1 MKTFDVTTMRHL
13 DQIAIEEKGITAEK
27 LMERA
32 GNGAAQIILQFI
44 KKYDSSHIRRF
55 VIVTGSGNNGG
66 DGFVIARYLAEN
78 TANEVIIFSAS
89 PLNEIKSP
97 TSFFHAKLTPQSVM
111 IKPLRELF
119 LKDGDVVIDCLLG
132 TGFNGELKELFK
144 TTIEQINS
152 FGVPI
157 IAIDIPSG
165 LNGDTGVVASSS
177 IKADLTVTIGY
188 PKIGFFKNDGPSFC
202 GTLRC
207 VDIGIETYN
216 TTSLLDTIFLSDA
229 KKYFKKEKYNSHKKT
244 RGSVLVIGGS
254 ALYGGA
260 PILSSLSALRAGC
273 GMSRVITANQ
283 RFVNYP
289 ASLIVHFID
298 NQDGFYDIKIDSI
311 RRLIDESNSVVV
323 GPGLS
328 EDWRNNDFLTNLL
341 NVEKP
346 IVIDA
351 GALNIISNN
360 RHIYQCNGIR
370 IMTPHPGEMKRLL
383 KGFGL
388 DKYIGMERH
397 LQALNLAKTT
407 KSFVVL
413 KGFQTIVASPDGRYR
428 VNTSGNIN
436 LATAGSGDCLAG
448 IIASYINKIDDCFDA
463 ISAAVFIHGLAG
475 ELSENGTGTISDDL
489 PSLIPK
495 AIKMI
500 SANG

>member
-1 MKTFDVTTMRHL
+1 
-13 DQIAIEEKGITAEK
+13 
-27 LMERA
+27 
-32 GNGAAQIILQFI
+32 
-44 KKYDSSHIRRF
+44 
-55 VIVTGSGNNGG
+55 
-66 DGFVIARYLAEN
+66 
-78 TANEVIIFSAS
+78 
-89 PLNEIKSP
+89 
-97 TSFFHAKLTPQSVM
+97 
-111 IKPLRELF
+111 
-119 LKDGDVVIDCLLG
+119 
-132 TGFNGELKELFK
+132 
-144 TTIEQINS
+144 
-152 FGVPI
+152 
-157 IAIDIPSG
+157 
-165 LNGDTGVVASSS
+165 
-177 IKADLTVTIGY
+177 
-188 PKIGFFKNDGPSFC
+188 
-202 GTLRC
+202 
-207 VDIGIETYN
+207 
-216 TTSLLDTIFLSDA
+216 
-229 KKYFKKEKYNSHKKT
+229 
-244 RGSVLVIGGS
+244 
-254 ALYGGA
+254 
-260 PILSSLSALRAGC
+260 
-273 GMSRVITANQ
+273 
-283 RFVNYP
+283 
-289 ASLIVHFID
+289 
-298 NQDGFYDIKIDSI
+298 
-311 RRLIDESNSVVV
+311 
-323 GPGLS
+323 LS